1 MQQSIRKERC
11 LLRPIDSDLH
21 AACDNNEPRLVSKLL
36 AQGADP
42 QSQDPL
48 RNYRTPL
55 IRAALNN
62 SYEIVIILLLSH
74 RSQDSQSMYLCD
86 DQGDRPVTLK
96 DFLSLLILATPLPPS
111 PCAQDSTLFIGRSSK
126 VTLKRYLSCLL

>member
-1 MQQSIRKERC
+1 M
-11 LLRPIDSDLH
+11 RPIDSDLH
-21 AACDNNEPRLVSKLL
+21 AACDKNEPHLVSKLL

-74 RSQDSQSMYLCD
+74 HSRDSQSMYLCD
-86 DQGDRPVTLK
+86 DQGDQS
-96 DFLSLLILATPLPPS
+96 LS
-111 PCAQDSTLFIGRSSK
+111 
-126 VTLKRYLSCLL
+126 